1 MAKVLIVE
9 DDALMGRMYEKIFS
23 HENHEVEIS
32 INGEEGLKKA
42 KEWKPDIVLLDI
54 MMPIM
59 NGFQVL
65 ESMKI
70 DPTLSSIPIVMLTNL
85 AGDQDIEEAK
95 EKGAADYIVK
105 SNYTPRQILDMVKK
119 ILDGSS
125 NKTTPE
131 PSSS

>member
-70 DPTLSSIPIVMLTNL
+70 DPTLSNIPIVMLTNL

-119 ILDGSS
+119 ILEGSS
-125 NKTTPE
+125 NVASPE
-131 PSSS
+131 TVSS

>member
-1 MAKVLIVE
+1 MRSWEGCMK
-9 DDALMGRMYEKIFS
+9 RFS

-95 EKGAADYIVK
+95 EKGSLTI
-105 SNYTPRQILDMVKK
+105 
-119 ILDGSS
+119 
-125 NKTTPE
+125 
-131 PSSS
+131 

>member
-23 HENHEVEIS
+23 HENHVVEIS

-70 DPTLSSIPIVMLTNL
+70 DPTLSNIPIVMLTNL

-119 ILDGSS
+119 ILEGSS
-125 NKTTPE
+125 NVASPE
-131 PSSS
+131 VVSS

>member
-70 DPTLSSIPIVMLTNL
+70 DPTLSNIPIVMLTNL

-119 ILDGSS
+119 ILEGSS
-125 NKTTPE
+125 NVASPE
-131 PSSS
+131 VVSS